1 MHPLQDLTMCNRHVN
16 YELSSDFIYRT
27 NPPALHRDE
36 EYSQEG
42 FKILYEMQSDHFWY
56 RGRHKFLLA
65 AFKKYFPESN
75 IPASLI
81 DLGGGV
87 GGWLNYLAQH
97 HSKIEHLA
105 LADSSSVALSLAQKT
120 LDSSVNLYQVD
131 LMDLQMKEEWDAAF
145 LLDVIEHIPNDLCVL
160 EQVRDALK
168 PGGVLFITAPAFRSF
183 WSYQDDLAKH
193 LRRYQRDDF
202 EELAK
207 AAGLTLLDSRY
218 FMFFLSPLYLLS
230 RLGFS
235 AEKLTQE
242 QKNHLTQ
249 RQHRVPPSFLNRV
262 FYGVFKAE
270 SKIGHRIHF
279 PWGTSILG
287 VFKKT

>member
-1 MHPLQDLTMCNRHVN
+1 MHASGDLMISSRHVN

-27 NPPALHRDE
+27 NPPAVHRDE

-75 IPASLI
+75 IPASII

-97 HSKIEHLA
+97 HSKIDHLA

-131 LMDLQMKEEWDAAF
+131 LMDLQMHEEWDAAF
-145 LLDVIEHIPNDLCVL
+145 LLDVIEHIPNDLRIL
-160 EQVRDALK
+160 EQARHALK
-168 PGGVLFITAPAFRSF
+168 PGGILFITAPAFRSF

-193 LRRYQRDDF
+193 LRRYQRVDL
-202 EELAK
+202 ERLAK
-207 AAGLTLLDSRY
+207 TSVFTLLDSRY

-230 RLGFS
+230 RLVFN
-235 AEKLTQE
+235 AEKLTKE
-242 QKNHLTQ
+242 QKDNLTH
-249 RQHRVPPSFLNRV
+249 RQHRVPASFLNRV
-262 FYGVFKAE
+262 LYGVFAAE